1 MSHHADNEGRTCWI
15 CLDGGSDE
23 DGKPLLRECS
33 CRGSAGYVHASCLIG
48 YAEHKTKVD
57 YESLPAIR
65 NTKHAMKFREPWEK
79 CSNCE
84 QFYDVKG
91 RLAVDLADAFVDFV
105 EWNYTNNYHTFL
117 NRYF

>member
-1 MSHHADNEGRTCWI
+1 MSQHADNEGRTCWI

-23 DGKPLLRECS
+23 DGKPLVRECS

-105 EWNYTNNYHTFL
+105 VQIS
-117 NRYF
+117 